1 MANNEQRSAETAASP
16 QTVWKIWSDTTT
28 WQEWN
33 PDVQSMSLNGPFAAG
48 TTGTM
53 KTKQGTRQI
62 QLTEVIPG
70 RSFRLETTVIP
81 LTRFAFDCQVDTG
94 PTGKTTI
101 SQAIRVGGPLGGL
114 VGGMMARQIADTFPP
129 LLQGL
134 ARKAETTEGRS

>member
-1 MANNEQRSAETAASP
+1 MASNERSVETSATP
-16 QTVWKIWSDTTT
+16 QTVWKIWSDTPT

-33 PDVQSMSLNGPFAAG
+33 PDVQSMTLNGPFAAG

-53 KTKQGTRQI
+53 VTKQGTRQV
-62 QLTEVIPG
+62 QLTEVVPG

-81 LTRFAFDCQVDTG
+81 LTRFAFECKVDG
-94 PTGKTTI
+94 GSGGKTTI

-134 ARKAETTEGRS
+134 ARKAEATEGRS

>member
-1 MANNEQRSAETAASP
+1 MADNQRSVETSASP
-16 QTVWKIWSDTTT
+16 AAVWKVWSDTTS
-28 WQEWN
+28 WPQWN
-33 PDVQSMSLNGPFAAG
+33 PDVQSMTLNGPFAAG

-53 KTKQGTRQI
+53 KTKQGTRQV
-62 QLTEVIPG
+62 QLVDVVPG

-81 LTRFAFDCQVDTG
+81 LTRFAFECLVSAG

-114 VGGMMARQIADTFPP
+114 VGGMMGRQIADTFPA

-134 ARKAETTEGRS
+134 ARQAEAGDSRT